1 MPRFAAVA
9 VAIALAIS
17 ELAISTQAVA
27 KPKVKDC
34 SSEKNCLKAPEIDAA
49 SGVQAIALLGGVLL
63 LVGER
68 ARRRRT

>member
-1 MPRFAAVA
+1 MPRFPAVA
-9 VAIALAIS
+9 VAIALAS
-17 ELAISTQAVA
+17 SGLAIPTQVVA

-34 SSEKNCLKAPEIDAA
+34 SSEKNCLQAPEIDAD
-49 SGVQAIALLGGVLL
+49 SGAQAIALLGGILL